1 MRIAC
6 DFILGHTGFR
16 PDCTLFEELQ
26 VQLCYVTEGPVRL
39 AAHLLQEQGGDCL
52 NQTLPTEGLLATSEP
67 DFFILGN
74 KSYGRDPNFLLS
86 LGLEQIRQLYCEI
99 SGDPALNLYESMQRN
114 ATSLDIP

>member
-1 MRIAC
+1 MAQVSDIILPSPAYTEQNGL
-6 DFILGHTGFR
+6 FINLYSFN
-16 PDCTLFEELQ
+16 FSSF
-26 VQLCYVTEGPVRL
+26 
-39 AAHLLQEQGGDCL
+39 L
-52 NQTLPTEGLLATSEP
+52 NSTHGSYMSTSEP

-86 LGLEQIRQLYCEI
+86 LGLEQIRQLYCQI